1 MAERRIA
8 YAVLVLL
15 VLVGIWVG
23 AGGDARMR
31 LFTAVVFGFSALAIA
46 WKLWSSR
53 GNVRR
58 SVTNHPPA
66 PDPDAAGA
74 APGGPWTVYGH
85 DTFAREDYFV
95 GEFDTEAEA
104 REFARRRLQ
113 ELARFQDE
121 SLRDEIW
128 VEPPD
133 SRFRPRT

>member
-1 MAERRIA
+1 MVVRLI
-8 YAVLVLL
+8 AVLVLL
-15 VLVGIWVG
+15 ACVAAGVWMG

-31 LFTAVVFGFSALAIA
+31 LFTAALFGLGALSIA

-53 GNVRR
+53 GEAGR
-58 SVTNHPPA
+58 SAAADPPLA
-66 PDPDAAGA
+66 PEAGIA
-74 APGGPWTVYGH
+74 APAGPWRVYGH

-104 REFARRRLQ
+104 REVVRQRL
-113 ELARFQDE
+113 ERLAQFQDE

-133 SRFRPRT
+133 SSFRVRL